1 MVHKGEH
8 EVDSIR
14 RLNLIKYSIYFFH
27 LVLIGLWFAMP
38 IDSDA
43 NPTAAQSVEPTL
55 TRVEPNSDLV
65 SGGANLQI
73 IGENFQDGATVT
85 IGGNAA
91 SNVIFVSPTELR
103 IDVPAGDAGSADVV
117 VTNPDGKSDT
127 LAGGFTYIELPPPT
141 LTRVEPDS
149 DMVSG
154 GANVQII
161 GENFQDG
168 ATVTIGGNAASN
180 VIFVSLTELEVDA
193 PAGDAGSVDVVVTNP
208 DGKSDTLVG
217 GFTYIALPPPTLTRV
232 EPDNDVVTGGATIK
246 IIGENFQDGATV
258 TVDGNAASN
267 VIFVSPTEL
276 EVEVPAGVAGSA
288 DVVVTNPDGKSDT
301 LVGGF
306 TYTPSPYD
314 VNEDGVVNILDL
326 VRTASQFGETGI
338 GLPGDVNGDGM
349 VNILDLVAVAN
360 RFSEQ

>member
-55 TRVEPNSDLV
+55 TRVEPNSDMV
-65 SGGANLQI
+65 SGGANVQI
-73 IGENFQDGATVT
+73 IGENFQDGATVTIGGNAASNVIFTSPTELRVDVLAGTAGIVDVVVTNPDGKSDTLAGGFTYIKPPPTLTRVEPNSDVVTGGATINIIGEDFQDGATVT

-103 IDVPAGDAGSADVV
+103 VDVPAGDAGSADVV

-141 LTRVEPDS
+141 LTRVEPDN
-149 DMVSG
+149 DVVTG
-154 GANVQII
+154 GATIKII

-180 VIFVSLTELEVDA
+180 VIFASPTELEVGA
-193 PAGDAGSVDVVVTNP
+193 PAGTAGIVDVVVTNP
-208 DGKSDTLVG
+208 DGKSDTLAD
-217 GFTYIALPPPTLTRV
+217 GFTY
-232 EPDNDVVTGGATIK
+232 E
-246 IIGENFQDGATV
+246 F
-258 TVDGNAASN
+258 
-267 VIFVSPTEL
+267 
-276 EVEVPAGVAGSA
+276 SA
-288 DVVVTNPDGKSDT
+288 
-301 LVGGF
+301 
-306 TYTPSPYD
+306 YD
-314 VNEDGVVNILDL
+314 VTEDGLVNILDL
-326 VRTASQFGETGI
+326 VRVASQFGETGA
-338 GLPGDVNGDGM
+338 GLEGDIDGNGT
-349 VNILDLVAVAN
+349 VNILDLVVVAN
-360 RFSEQ
+360 HFSQE

>member
-55 TRVEPNSDLV
+55 TRVEPNSDMV
-65 SGGANLQI
+65 SGGANVQI

-91 SNVIFVSPTELR
+91 SNVIFTSPTELR
-103 IDVPAGDAGSADVV
+103 VDVPAGDAGSADVV

-141 LTRVEPDS
+141 LTRVEPDN
-149 DMVSG
+149 DVVTG
-154 GANVQII
+154 GATIKII
-161 GENFQDG
+161 GENFQAG

-180 VIFVSLTELEVDA
+180 VIFASPTELEVEA
-193 PAGDAGSVDVVVTNP
+193 PAGTAGSVDVVVTNP
-208 DGKSDTLVG
+208 DGKSDTLAD
-217 GFTYIALPPPTLTRV
+217 GFTY
-232 EPDNDVVTGGATIK
+232 E
-246 IIGENFQDGATV
+246 F
-258 TVDGNAASN
+258 
-267 VIFVSPTEL
+267 
-276 EVEVPAGVAGSA
+276 SA
-288 DVVVTNPDGKSDT
+288 
-301 LVGGF
+301 
-306 TYTPSPYD
+306 YD
-314 VNEDGVVNILDL
+314 VTEDGLVNILDL
-326 VRTASQFGETGI
+326 VRVASQFGETGA
-338 GLPGDVNGDGM
+338 GLEGDIDGNGT
-349 VNILDLVAVAN
+349 VNILDLVVVAN
-360 RFSEQ
+360 HFSQE